1 MADEVYR
8 GERVHQLPKAN
19 RTYSEGRVCA
29 ADGCGTKLSIYNKW
43 QYCNISSTNRN
54 CWYICL

>member
-29 ADGCGTKLSIYNKW
+29 AEGWPYMPE
-43 QYCNISSTNRN
+43 
-54 CWYICL
+54 